1 MYYLNDSLLIA
12 YLSSMPCGGVAIA

>member
-12 YLSSMPCGGVAIA
+12 YLSSMPYGGIAIA

>member
-12 YLSSMPCGGVAIA
+12 YLSSMSFGGVAIA